1 MILRV
6 MIWTWLFAA
15 GIAGAADDAAA
26 RRIPR
31 PAHVIVVFEENR
43 AFSHIIGNMAA
54 PYINTLANRGALFT
68 QSRSEEHTSVLQSH

>member
-26 RRIPR
+26 EPAGDADGGRVVPLPRGTMRQAVDPADEMPSRR
-31 PAHVIVVFEENR
+31 R
-43 AFSHIIGNMAA
+43 A
-54 PYINTLANRGALFT
+54 
-68 QSRSEEHTSVLQSH
+68 